1 MVGRAVSLRASLA
14 QIDDEIAQWH
24 VQLSNLRAKRKS
36 ILDSLELVAY
46 PVLSLPVEITAEIF
60 WHYVDVAHIGLLYH
74 GHGPLVLASVCQAW
88 RAIALSISAL
98 WSNISVATEGR
109 NMASV
114 QNLLDLHL
122 KRAGKH
128 SLKLDVAC
136 TGITGPILP
145 RLALQSDQWEE
156 FECEIPSLRSLAVSG
171 DTDTF
176 HDPPHFHGHI
186 SAFSD
191 APALQKVHLSYVPF
205 EIISI
210 PWTQLTK
217 LTLTGHRLAQCVE
230 ILRHTTNLRTLVLEY
245 LAIGYDAARPPT
257 VCLESLKGLT
267 ISGDQRMDVE
277 IIDFLTLP
285 ALKDLRIL
293 MPDAEERYFRLSQ
306 FVRRSACTL
315 ESITVTDISTDL
327 HDDGVDL
334 SSFLRLTPTVTT
346 LTLTD
351 VSWSHLRTFL
361 YDLCIHKSHNGA
373 YRFILPNVQ
382 ILDITMETPRIPYR
396 DITRML
402 KERRIDDDYDAS
414 TEPDNENVSS
424 NEPAPTPVQL
434 RSFRYRI
441 PEERRDVGKPMQD
454 LHDFISNG
462 CDITF
467 HGLEAFTFDG
477 GLPSDRP
484 VSFA

>member
-98 WSNISVATEGR
+98 WSNISVATEDR

-156 FECEIPSLRSLAVSG
+156 FECEVLEPADFPTHLIQGKIPSLRSLAVSG

-191 APALQKVHLSYVPF
+191 APALQ
-205 EIISI
+205 
-210 PWTQLTK
+210 
-217 LTLTGHRLAQCVE
+217 
-230 ILRHTTNLRTLVLEY
+230 
-245 LAIGYDAARPPT
+245 
-257 VCLESLKGLT
+257 KGLT